1 MTETTNLEVITH
13 EAGGRQ
19 YEIRAWQ
26 TLDGWEVGTFYH
38 GTQIGPVYRASVACG
53 AAHSQYNGK
62 KVVQELVAV
71 AKSDLD
77 AWNMKC
83 Y

>member
-1 MTETTNLEVITH
+1 MAETINLEIIKH
-13 EAGGRQ
+13 EVGGRE
-19 YEIRAWQ
+19 YEIRARQ
-26 TLDGWEVGTFYH
+26 TLEGWEVGTFYH
-38 GTQIGPVYRASVACG
+38 GKQIGPVYRASVARG
-53 AAHSQYNGK
+53 ATHSQYNGK

>member
-13 EAGGRQ
+13 EAGGRE

-26 TLDGWEVGTFYH
+26 TLEGWEVGTFYH
-38 GTQIGPVYRASVACG
+38 GTQIGPVYRASVERG
-53 AAHSQYNGK
+53 ANLRDYDGK
-62 KVVQELVAV
+62 KVVRELVAV